1 MTEWLDDPDGT
12 VLSLRRHTAD
22 GQRTQWIVAK
32 SGDRYA
38 VWDDAGSGAWQLGG
52 THADPAAAIA
62 AVPALAQVHK
72 GEASFYTL
80 DDRLLDLHNFVAL
93 LDCCPA
99 DGTDDESEWPDQ
111 FAGEWKVIDGEI
123 DDSGGR
129 GFAAIVRL
137 VTVERTSEP
146 SNSYERTVV
155 VFWAERGG
163 RHTPLLAANERLI
176 ERKEIASYHWAVDN
190 TGAPISWAGSVV
202 LVSVADGVAASI
214 PRGDEIEMGRE
225 SELVDY
231 PPDDDP
237 DGQAEAL
244 TKWIADV
251 EATFSAAVWL
261 EPLDPYGEMTDE
273 ERADWEAALGNIDA
287 SFSLAEA
294 GRGLRR
300 SLRRHL
306 AGDGFYCSVR
316 AALADPDGE
325 EGRAL
330 KDSLDGGDYG
340 TVVRGSWL

>member
-12 VLSLRRHTAD
+12 VLSLRRHTIG
-22 GQRTQWIVAK
+22 GQRSQWAVAK
-32 SGDRYA
+32 SGDGYA
-38 VWDDAGSGAWQLGG
+38 VWGDAGSGVWQLGA

-62 AVPALAQVHK
+62 AVPALTQVHK

-80 DDRLLDLHNFVAL
+80 DDRLLNLHDFAAL

-99 DGTDDESEWPDQ
+99 EGTDDESEWPDQ

-123 DDSGGR
+123 DGCGGR
-129 GFAAIVRL
+129 GFAAILRL
-137 VTVERTSEP
+137 ATVERTSEP
-146 SNSYERTVV
+146 GNPYERTVV
-155 VFWAERGG
+155 AFWAEHSG

-176 ERKEIASYHWAVDN
+176 ARKEIAGYYWAVDN
-190 TGAPISWAGSVV
+190 TGAPMSSAGSVV

-214 PRGDEIEMGRE
+214 PGGDEIEMGRE
-225 SELVDY
+225 FELVDY

-244 TKWIADV
+244 AEWIADV

-273 ERADWEAALGNIDA
+273 EQADWEAALDSIDA
-287 SFSLAEA
+287 SFSLEA
-294 GRGLRR
+294 GRDLRR
-300 SLRRHL
+300 SLRRQL
-306 AGDGFYCSVR
+306 AGDGLYCSVR

-330 KDSLDGGDYG
+330 KDSLGSGDYG
-340 TVVRGSWL
+340 EVVRGSWS